1 MRFKKLPSAL
11 MPFVAISLMS
21 YFIFY
26 FKMFRKR
33 LFVKVS
39 TKVINNAIRCVTIR
53 VKIFYKYNDCTP
65 PLGEQATQLAT
76 PAQMR

>member
-1 MRFKKLPSAL
+1 
-11 MPFVAISLMS
+11 
-21 YFIFY
+21 
-26 FKMFRKR
+26 MFRKR

-53 VKIFYKYNDCTP
+53 VKNFYKYNDCTP